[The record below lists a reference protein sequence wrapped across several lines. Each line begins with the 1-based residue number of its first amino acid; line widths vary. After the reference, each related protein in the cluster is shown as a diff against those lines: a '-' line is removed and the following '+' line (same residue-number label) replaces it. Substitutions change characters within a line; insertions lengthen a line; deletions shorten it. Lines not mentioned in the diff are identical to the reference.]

1 MFMPNDVYAWDEK
14 RIRILWSNQ
23 QTIFWIDIDDD
34 RALPQIA
41 SKSDFEHFMARKE
54 LLSIADPYIKFSM
67 TSPKTGSKAEAVQEK
82 AWDAIGLVI
91 KAEPDIYQRKTRGEL
106 FRCFSS

>member
-14 RIRILWSNQ
+14 RIRILWSNRH
-23 QTIFWIDIDDD
+23 TIFWIDIDDD

-41 SKSDFEHFMARKE
+41 SKSDFEHFMARSE

-67 TSPKTGSKAEAVQEK
+67 TSPKKGSKAEAVQDK
-82 AWDAIGLVI
+82 AWDAIGLVCSGQAAQDTFI
-91 KAEPDIYQRKTRGEL
+91 
-106 FRCFSS
+106 